1 MKRILAIIFLAT
13 FAVVAFCQET
23 NKKLRQLEK
32 YLNEQGYEVKHSQS
46 NNTGRKIVHCWDS
59 WQSFAY
65 HTLPEKYS
73 VGDDGERVI
82 ILGAHR
88 VKQEKM
94 IEMLDTVRLAFSV
107 LSKDASE
114 SYCYEY
120 HKSGTD
126 TIKYAMAICN
136 DVDTLSSFSFDGT
149 MHFFNAQE
157 TANFSYTSK
166 TSENILVD
174 KETGKTETTR
184 LLDAFGSYKHYYSI
198 PSNFGWDDMQPFDT
212 TAFKALIKP
221 VLKKVLKLKGAK
233 SSSVYWRH
241 DEGCKP
247 DGLWRQSFVV
257 PNGLTTGTMY
267 YIPAEHATE
276 VDLLCRELDSLAY
289 HYVNSHPE
297 QPYVYTYYDRPIRQP
312 EEGNHGTFSFDIV
325 NGVSYKG
332 GNEYYLMCGSDAS
345 GFYILSLISRG
356 AIWIPYDWLRLKSWI
371 NGEKVY
377 LKGREPK
384 EDKNEKMNE

>member
-1 MKRILAIIFLAT
+1 MKRIFAIIFLAA
-13 FAVVAFCQET
+13 FAVVAFCQEP
-23 NKKLRQLEK
+23 NKQLRQLEK

-46 NNTGRKIVHCWDS
+46 NAGGKIAHVWTS
-59 WQSFAY
+59 WQSFGY
-65 HTLPEKYS
+65 LTLPEKYS

-88 VKQEKM
+88 IKQEKM
-94 IEMLDTVRLAFSV
+94 IEMLDTARFAFSA
-107 LSKDASE
+107 LSKEASE

-136 DVDTLSSFSFDGT
+136 DVDTLSSYSHDGT
-149 MHFFNAQE
+149 KYFFNARE
-157 TANFSYTSK
+157 TANFDYTSRSFDNVLAK
-166 TSENILVD
+166 ENG
-174 KETGKTETTR
+174 ETETDHV
-184 LLDAFGSYKHYYSI
+184 LNAGGFYQHYYSI

-241 DEGCKP
+241 DEGCTA
-247 DGLWRQSFVV
+247 DGLWRQSFVM

-267 YIPAEHATE
+267 YIPAEHAAE
-276 VDLLCRELDSLAY
+276 VDMLCRQLDSLAY
-289 HYVNSHPE
+289 HYVNTHPE

-312 EEGNHGTFSFDIV
+312 EEGNHGTFSFDMV
-325 NGVSYKG
+325 KGESYKG
-332 GNEYYLMCGSDAS
+332 GR
-345 GFYILSLISRG
+345 ILPDVR
-356 AIWIPYDWLRLKSWI
+356 
-371 NGEKVY
+371 V
-377 LKGREPK
+377 
-384 EDKNEKMNE
+384 

>member
-1 MKRILAIIFLAT
+1 MKRIFAIIFLAA
-13 FAVVAFCQET
+13 FAVVAFCQEP
-23 NKKLRQLEK
+23 NKQLRQLEK

-46 NNTGRKIVHCWDS
+46 NAGGKIAHVWTS
-59 WQSFAY
+59 WQSFGY
-65 HTLPEKYS
+65 LTLPEGWS
-73 VGDDGERVI
+73 VGEERSRVQNV
-82 ILGAHR
+82 GVHR

-94 IEMLDTVRLAFSV
+94 IEMLDTARHAFST
-107 LSKDASE
+107 LSKEASE

-136 DVDTLSSFSFDGT
+136 DVDTLSSFSHEGT
-149 MHFFNAQE
+149 KYFFNAQE
-157 TANFSYTSK
+157 TANFDYTSRTFENEIK
-166 TSENILVD
+166 GLEDSEN
-174 KETGKTETTR
+174 KKTHT
-184 LLDAFGSYKHYYSI
+184 LDAGGFYQHYYSI
-198 PSNFGWDDMQPFDT
+198 PSEYGWDDMQPFDT

-257 PNGLTTGTMY
+257 PYGLTTGTMY
-267 YIPAEHATE
+267 YIPAEHAAE

-297 QPYVYTYYDRPIRQP
+297 QPYEYTYYDRPIRQP
-312 EEGNHGTFSFDIV
+312 KEGNHGTFSFDIV

-332 GNEYYLMCGSDAS
+332 GNEYYLMCGSDDS
-345 GFYILSLISRG
+345 GFYILSLINRG

>member
-1 MKRILAIIFLAT
+1 MKRILAIIFLAA
-13 FAVVAFCQET
+13 FAVVAFCQEP
-23 NKKLRQLEK
+23 NKQLRQLEK

-46 NNTGRKIVHCWDS
+46 NAGGKIAHVWTS
-59 WQSFAY
+59 WQSFGY
-65 HTLPEKYS
+65 LTLPEKYS

-94 IEMLDTVRLAFSV
+94 IEMLDTARFAFST
-107 LSKDASE
+107 LSKEASE

-136 DVDTLSSFSFDGT
+136 DVDTLSYYSHDGT
-149 MHFFNAQE
+149 KYFFNARE
-157 TANFSYTSK
+157 TANFDYTSK
-166 TSENILVD
+166 TSENVLVN
-174 KETGKTETTR
+174 KETGKTETDHV
-184 LLDAFGSYKHYYSI
+184 LDAGGLYQHYYSI

-241 DEGCKP
+241 DEGCTA
-247 DGLWRQSFVV
+247 DGLWRQSFVM

-267 YIPAEHATE
+267 YIPAEHAAE

-312 EEGNHGTFSFDIV
+312 EEGNNGTFSFDMV
-325 NGVSYKG
+325 KGGSYKG
-332 GNEYYLMCGSDAS
+332 GNEYYLMCGTDAS

-356 AIWIPYDWLRLKSWI
+356 AIWIPNDWLRLKSWI